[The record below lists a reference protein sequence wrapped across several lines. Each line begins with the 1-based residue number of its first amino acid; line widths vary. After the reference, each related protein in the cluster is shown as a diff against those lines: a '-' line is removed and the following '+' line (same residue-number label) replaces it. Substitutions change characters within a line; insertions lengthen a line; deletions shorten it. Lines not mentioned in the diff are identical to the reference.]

1 MPKPPPLAFSYL
13 RFSLREQA
21 RGDSVRR
28 QTDLVAAWCQRNG
41 ATLDDRQRMRD
52 EGVSGFS
59 GRNRSDK
66 AALGAFL
73 ALVRAG
79 EIPRES
85 YLLVESL
92 DRLSREEAV
101 PAMSLLLELIQAGV
115 RVVQLLPSEVV
126 YDERANPMA
135 LMMAIM
141 ELSRG
146 HSESKMKSE
155 RVGRAWANK
164 KKLAASDKVPITR
177 IIPGWLK
184 IVDGKFAVIP
194 ERAEVVRRIFHM
206 AADGW
211 GIVSIAQQLTRE
223 RVPPFGRAPYWASS
237 YVAHLL
243 RGRRAVGEYQPC
255 RQPGGRNTKRLPDGP
270 PVPGY
275 FPAVVTEDEW
285 AVANR
290 AIDGRFRRR
299 GARGRT
305 VNLFQG
311 LVADARTGSPMHLS
325 TQRAN
330 GPAILYPYASVTGT
344 AAHVSFPL
352 GPFENAVLAT
362 LTEVDPARLA
372 PRRPGGGPRKADGLA
387 ARLAD
392 LSAREEKV
400 KARMMVDE
408 DLDSLA
414 DVLRRLRTEREE
426 VAVELKAERD
436 RAEGSDGTAWATART
451 LIGTLAA
458 AEDAVGT
465 RVRLRGLI
473 RQVVSG
479 IWTLAMG
486 RRSVRVVF
494 VQVRFTAG
502 GMRQFTVFSR
512 GERAVGRGGS
522 RYVQPALWWVKADGP
537 AGKVDLRIAEHVAK
551 VEKWLGEV
559 DVSPPVTG

>member
-1 MPKPPPLAFSYL
+1 
-13 RFSLREQA
+13 
-21 RGDSVRR
+21 
-28 QTDLVAAWCQRNG
+28 
-41 ATLDDRQRMRD
+41 MRD

-73 ALVRAG
+73 SLVRAG
-79 EIPRES
+79 EIPRGS

-101 PAMSLLLELIQAGV
+101 PALSLLLELIQAGI

-164 KKLAASDKVPITR
+164 KRLAASDKVPITR

-184 IVDGKFAVIP
+184 IVDGKFVVIP
-194 ERAEVVRRIFHM
+194 ERAAVVRRIFHM

-211 GIVSIAQQLTRE
+211 GIVAIAQKLTQE
-223 RVPPFGRAPYWASS
+223 EVPPFGRAPYWASS
-237 YVAHLL
+237 YVAKLL
-243 RGRRAVGEYQPC
+243 TERRAVGEYQPR
-255 RQPGGRNTKRLPDGP
+255 RQPGGRHTKRIPDGP

-275 FPAVVTEDEW
+275 FPSVVTEEEW
-285 AVANR
+285 AIANR
-290 AIDGRFRRR
+290 GIESRRHRKGSR
-299 GARGRT
+299 GKT

-311 LVADARTGSPMHLS
+311 LITDARTGSQMHMN

-330 GPAILYPYASVTGT
+330 GPAILYPHASVIGT
-344 AAHVSFPL
+344 AVHISFPL
-352 GPFENAVLAT
+352 APLEQAILAT

-372 PRRPGGGPRKADGLA
+372 PRPAAGPRKADGLA

-426 VAVELKAERD
+426 VAAELKAERD

-451 LIGTLAA
+451 LIGTLAT
-458 AEDAVGT
+458 AEDVIGT

-486 RRSVRVVF
+486 RRSIRVIF
-494 VQVRFTAG
+494 VQMRFAAG

-512 GERAVGRGGS
+512 GERPAGRGVK
-522 RYVQPALWWVKADGP
+522 RYMQPALWWVKLEGP
-537 AGKVDLRIAEHVAK
+537 PGKVDLRNAEHVAR

-559 DVSPPVTG
+559 DVTPPSPG